1 MVVPTANAFLGKPEN
16 CVRFFQLA
24 WAMRARA
31 RMFSPSCCATVL
43 SSRAGGEAL
52 DVAGEEFQVH
62 CEGLV
67 AFCEP
72 FKAFVYG
79 HGVQSFAGWHA
90 LHGVGLWEALFG
102 WPPFLTSDNGYYVN

>member
-1 MVVPTANAFLGKPEN
+1 
-16 CVRFFQLA
+16 
-24 WAMRARA
+24 
-31 RMFSPSCCATVL
+31 MFSPSCCATVL

-90 LHGVGLWEALFG
+90 LHGVGLWQALFG
-102 WPPFLTSDNGYYVN
+102 WPPFLTSDNEYYVNYRAGKENWPGPR

>member
-1 MVVPTANAFLGKPEN
+1 MVDFGDACEGADVLAVLLCDGPE
-16 CVRFFQLA
+16 FA
-24 WAMRARA
+24 H
-31 RMFSPSCCATVL
+31 
-43 SSRAGGEAL
+43 AGGEAL

-102 WPPFLTSDNGYYVN
+102 WPPFLTSDNEYYVNYRAGKENWPGPR